1 MFRHKMIRF
10 NKDRPMPLLRRAAL
24 LGLTALLLSACV
36 GGGTFETAY
45 APLPPD
51 VTRSW
56 RVADVRVDVP
66 KSLSVSEA
74 KSLLPSADIVW
85 REDPLGDRYA
95 QVATIMETAVRQGAA
110 GLRGSRPV
118 VLDITVTRFHALTF
132 EAEQRG
138 QNWGV
143 HNIQFDAQVSDARTG
158 EVLVPSTMIRAELP
172 ALSGDQMRAAR
183 QEGVTQKSMITSHV
197 AQTIAGWLGTG
208 PDNRGEFRRQG
219 N

>member
-1 MFRHKMIRF
+1 MSL
-10 NKDRPMPLLRRAAL
+10 PRRAAL
-24 LGLTALLLSACV
+24 LGLTAVLLSACV

-45 APLPPD
+45 DPLPAD
-51 VTRSW
+51 VTRAW
-56 RVADVRVDVP
+56 RLADVRVDVP
-66 KSLSVSEA
+66 RDLTVSEA
-74 KSLLPSADIVW
+74 KSLLPRADIVW

-95 QVATIMETAVRQGAA
+95 QVGKIIDDAVTRGAS

-118 VLDITVTRFHALTF
+118 VIDVTVTRFHALTF

-143 HNIQFDAQVSDARTG
+143 HNIQFIAQVSDARTG
-158 EVLVPSTMIRAELP
+158 EVLVPATDIRAELP

-183 QEGVTQKSMITSHV
+183 QKGVTQRSMITSHV
-197 AQTIAGWLGTG
+197 AKTVAGWLGTG
-208 PDNRGEFRRQG
+208 PDNRGTFSRQG